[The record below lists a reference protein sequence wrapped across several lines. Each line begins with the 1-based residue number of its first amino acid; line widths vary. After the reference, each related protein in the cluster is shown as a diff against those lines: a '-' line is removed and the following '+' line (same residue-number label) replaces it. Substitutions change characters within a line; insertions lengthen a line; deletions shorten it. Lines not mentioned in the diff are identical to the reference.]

1 VPILSPPPLPVERF
15 EEFKHFALTLDPA
28 GWVNA
33 TGIALSIQHMLG
45 IVIVGLDAEEEAL
58 QKWAANFGTDHWRED
73 SERAQRAAEQP
84 LPYAFSFG
92 FGLPLQGWDQAAWA
106 VPPGKI
112 LELNS
117 WLRWAL
123 SEFYA
128 AHRQTPDAVS
138 PASTQSTAIEPT
150 QPAPAAKRKR
160 PKLDPLI
167 AAIRKNL
174 PTDKSQAVDQ
184 LQAVKKEALFTSY
197 SSYCKSPD
205 TCWRARKELL
215 RELKLDP

>member
-123 SEFYA
+123 SQFYA
-128 AHRQTPDAVS
+128 AHGQTPDPS
-138 PASTQSTAIEPT
+138 PPASTQSTAIEQT
-150 QPAPAAKRKR
+150 QPAPTAKRVRASPVLDSAVAAMRKDVAEGR
-160 PKLDPLI
+160 VTRDKLQKMKVDDLPK
-167 AAIRKNL
+167 
-174 PTDKSQAVDQ
+174 Q
-184 LQAVKKEALFTSY
+184 Y
-197 SSYCKSPD
+197 SGAGGRNTLY
-205 TCWRARKELL
+205 RARKTVLE
-215 RELKLDP
+215 EPAQ